1 MLWYNKLNGIDWREL
16 LMSFLEIL
24 GPTAIPTI
32 ICLIFGLLMLGVE
45 MFTPGIG
52 VAGVSGLLALIAVV
66 VMQLGWGSPRV
77 ALYIIAITLLIII
90 LAIIW
95 IIRSLQRGK
104 LSKSFLVLKDQSD
117 GASVP
122 EIVTARQELVGKS
135 GTSITPLRPSGIAD
149 IEGRRVDVLAAGSFI
164 EKNKRIIVVKAEG
177 MHILV
182 RERTAEDDA
191 PKAPPQDA

>member
-1 MLWYNKLNGIDWREL
+1 
-16 LMSFLEIL
+16 MSFLEIL

-45 MFTPGIG
+45 MFTPGVG
-52 VAGVSGLLALIAVV
+52 VAGASGLLALIAVV

-95 IIRSLQRGK
+95 IIRSLQRGR

-117 GASVP
+117 GTSVP
-122 EIVTARQELVGKS
+122 EIVTAKQELVGKS

-164 EKNKRIIVVKAEG
+164 EKSKQIIVVKAEG